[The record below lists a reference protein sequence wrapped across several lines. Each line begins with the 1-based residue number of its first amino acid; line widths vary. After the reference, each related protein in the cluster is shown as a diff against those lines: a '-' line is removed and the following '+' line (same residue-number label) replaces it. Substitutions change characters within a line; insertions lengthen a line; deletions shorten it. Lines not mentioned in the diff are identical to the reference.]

1 MPFASHPGRLA
12 AAAAASVTA
21 ALLAVVVAPAILL
34 VLPGGC
40 NRPPPPS
47 GPPAGTL
54 EGRIT
59 DLANRPLA
67 DVTVEV
73 GADPPDGRV
82 PVARTRTSATGGY
95 RVERVPPG
103 PYRVTARKAAHASAD
118 VRVTVASGPAVR
130 ANLRLSP
137 VATLE
142 GRIEDSHGSPVP
154 LAHVVA
160 VPARADGA
168 APRPGVARD
177 PAIDQTST
185 DATGRFHLDDLA
197 PGSYRLLIDA
207 PGIGSVTAGPLQAPD
222 PAVVV
227 VLPGESRSIT
237 GVVTHAG
244 HPVPGARVHLVGE
257 ALFETR
263 TTDTDASG
271 RFAFAGVGP
280 GTYATRAEL
289 GAMVSA
295 VAADIAVGGPAPHRR
310 IELALGE
317 AVTFHGRVVDEN
329 GQGVARAS
337 VRIDLIP
344 STGLWPPVETDGSG
358 RWTSAPV
365 GPGDYQLR
373 ARLAGFT
380 ARRTNLVSVVR
391 PSETIGPLPP
401 SAVTL
406 ELVRSGRIVGR
417 VLGGNGQPLAN
428 ASVHDR
434 AALLEELGVIAAP
447 LPSAAAAA
455 SLPAG
460 ALPATEARRGA
471 RQALSDGAG
480 RFELGD
486 VPPGRLQLEILH
498 PSAVPFRADAVV
510 MAPGQTLDVG
520 TVRLSAAARVEG
532 RVVDEQGQPVPGAR
546 VTART
551 PDAQAAQGV
560 SDLYAVTDS
569 GGAFSLPIAP
579 GPVTL
584 TASLPGH
591 ADVQSAVTVR
601 PGAATASVVLTVRG
615 AAARPLA
622 GTVLDGGSRPVGGA
636 RVVAFV
642 RIPGPSAAAA
652 MASAAE
658 VPGALAT
665 TRTDAGGHF
674 RFDRL
679 PDGPLWLE
687 IRHDSYPPRREPVEP
702 APANG
707 LAAEL
712 TVRLPM
718 PGAVAGEVHE
728 RGPGGPV
735 RQFEIDAV
743 GADGSVARF
752 PAAGRH
758 REPSGGDPFQF
769 RLGPL
774 APGDWWLRVH
784 APGFLPT
791 ERQLSVPAAGALGEP
806 SVRGVRIELERK
818 RSADQPR

>member
-12 AAAAASVTA
+12 AAAALSA
-21 ALLAVVVAPAILL
+21 AAVVVIL
-34 VLPGGC
+34 VLPAGC
-40 NRPPPPS
+40 DRSRPASGPPS
-47 GPPAGTL
+47 GTI
-54 EGRIT
+54 EGRAT

-67 DVTVEV
+67 DVAVEV

-82 PVARTRTSATGGY
+82 PVARTRTSTTGAY
-95 RVERVPPG
+95 RVERVPSG
-103 PYRVTARKAAHASAD
+103 RYRVTARKAAHATAD
-118 VRVTVASGPAVR
+118 VRVTVASGPVVR
-130 ANLRLSP
+130 ADLRLPP

-154 LAHVVA
+154 LARVVA
-160 VPARADGA
+160 VPASA
-168 APRPGVARD
+168 AGPSHPTTSGARD
-177 PAIDQTST
+177 AAIDQTST
-185 DATGRFHLDDLA
+185 DATGRFRLDDLA

-207 PGIGSVTAGPLQAPD
+207 PGVGNATAGPLEAPD
-222 PAVVV
+222 GDVVV

-244 HPVPGARVHLVGE
+244 HPAPGARVHLAGE

-280 GTYATRAEL
+280 GTYAARAEL

-295 VAADIAVGGPAPHRR
+295 VAADIAVGGPAPHRP
-310 IELALGE
+310 ISLALGE
-317 AVTFHGRVVDEN
+317 AVTFHGRVLDEN
-329 GQGVARAS
+329 GRGVARAS
-337 VRIDLIP
+337 VRIDLVP
-344 STGLWPPVETDGSG
+344 STGLWPPVEADGAG

-373 ARLAGFT
+373 ARLGGFT
-380 ARRTNLVSVVR
+380 ARRTTLVTVVR

-417 VLGGNGQPLAN
+417 VVGGDGQPLAN
-428 ASVHDR
+428 ARVHDR

-447 LPSAAAAA
+447 LPSAAVAAA
-455 SLPAG
+455 LPAG

-471 RQALSDGAG
+471 RQATSDGAG
-480 RFELGD
+480 RFELGE

-498 PSAVPFRADAVV
+498 PAAVPFRAAAVV
-510 MAPGQTLDVG
+510 MSPGQTLDVG
-520 TVRLSAAARVEG
+520 TLRLSAAARVEG
-532 RVVDEQGQPVPGAR
+532 RVVDERGQPVPGAR
-546 VTART
+546 ITART
-551 PDAQAAQGV
+551 RGAQDAQGV
-560 SDLYAVTDS
+560 NDLYAVTDS
-569 GGAFSLPIAP
+569 GGAFSLPIAT
-579 GPVTL
+579 GTVTL

-591 ADVQSAVTVR
+591 ADVQSVVTAR
-601 PGAATASVVLTVRG
+601 PGAASVSAVLTMRG

-622 GTVLDGGSRPVGGA
+622 GTVLDSASRPVGGA

-642 RIPGPSAAAA
+642 RIPGPSAAATG
-652 MASAAE
+652 SATD

-687 IRHDSYPPRREPVEP
+687 IRHDSYPARREPVEP

-707 LAAEL
+707 PAADL

-728 RGPGGPV
+728 RGTGGPV

-743 GADGSVARF
+743 GADGSVTRF
-752 PAAGRH
+752 PTAGRR
-758 REPSGGDPFQF
+758 REPSAGDPFQF

-791 ERQLSVPAAGALGEP
+791 ERQLSVPAASALGEP

-818 RSADQPR
+818 RSEDQPR